1 MARIAVEGISM
12 VFESQGAAREVLRD
26 VSFAVADGEFVTIV
40 GPSGCGKTTVLNLVA
55 GLLAPTHGTIT
66 VGGAPITGPGPARA
80 VVFQDAAL
88 LPWRSVLRNVELGLE
103 MQHRYGKP
111 EIRTRARQYLE
122 LVGLQDYAG
131 DYPHQLSGGMRQR
144 VNLAR
149 ALIAEPDVLL
159 MDEPFA
165 ALDAHTRET
174 MGYELLRIWQQSR
187 KTVVFVTHSAD
198 EAIILSDRIVVMGRA
213 PGRIIEDLKVALP
226 RPRSVEIRRLPRFA
240 ELSLE
245 IRGLL
250 ARASG
255 ADAGPAS

>member
-1 MARIAVEGISM
+1 MARITVDRIGM
-12 VFESQGAAREVLRD
+12 VFETRAAAREVLRE
-26 VSFAVADGEFVTIV
+26 VSLEVADGEFVTIV
-40 GPSGCGKTTVLNLVA
+40 GPSGCGKTTLLNLVA
-55 GLLAPTHGTIT
+55 GLLAPTR
-66 VGGAPITGPGPARA
+66 GAIAVDGVPVTGPAPARA

-103 MQHRYGKP
+103 MQHKYGKA
-111 EIRTRARQYLE
+111 EIRTRALAYLE
-122 LVGLQDYAG
+122 LVGLRENAA

-149 ALIAEPDVLL
+149 ALVAEPDVLL

-187 KTVVFVTHSAD
+187 KTVIFITHSAD

-226 RPRSVEIRRLPRFA
+226 RPRSVEVRAHPRFA
-240 ELSLE
+240 DLSLE
-245 IRGLL
+245 IRALL
-250 ARASG
+250 ARA
-255 ADAGPAS
+255 

>member
-1 MARIAVEGISM
+1 MARIVIDGVGM
-12 VFESQGAAREVLRD
+12 TFGTREVLREVNLEIPD
-26 VSFAVADGEFVTIV
+26 RQFVTIV
-40 GPSGCGKTTVLNLVA
+40 GLSGCGKTTLLNMVA
-55 GLLAPTHGTIT
+55 GLLMPTHGKIT
-66 VGGAPITGPGPARA
+66 VDGVETKGPAPARA

-103 MQHRYGKP
+103 MQGKYDKT
-111 EIRTRARQYLE
+111 EVKKRSLAHVE
-122 LVGLQDYAG
+122 MVGLKDFAD

-149 ALIAEPDVLL
+149 ALVAEPDVLL

-174 MGYELLRIWQQSR
+174 MGYELLRIWQKTR
-187 KTVVFVTHSAD
+187 KTVLFITHSAD
-198 EAIILSDRIVVMGRA
+198 EAIMLSDRIVAMGK
-213 PGRIIEDLKVALP
+213 PPNGIIGDLKVDLP
-226 RPRSVEIRRLPRFA
+226 RPRTVEQRGLPRFV

-245 IRGLL
+245 IRGFL

-255 ADAGPAS
+255 KEEAV

>member
-1 MARIAVEGISM
+1 MAHITVERMAM
-12 VFESQGAAREVLRD
+12 VFETQAASREVLRD
-26 VSFAVADGEFVTIV
+26 VSLEIADGEFVTIV
-40 GPSGCGKTTVLNLVA
+40 GPSGCGKTTLLNLVA
-55 GLLAPTHGTIT
+55 GLLTPTRGTIA
-66 VGGAPITGPGPARA
+66 VDGVPITGPGPARA

-88 LPWRSVLRNVELGLE
+88 LPWRSVVRNVELGLE
-103 MQHRYGKP
+103 MQHKYARA
-111 EIRTRARQYLE
+111 EIRTRALEYLD
-122 LVGLQDYAG
+122 LVGLQDNAG
-131 DYPHQLSGGMRQR
+131 DYLHQLSGGMRQR

-187 KTVVFVTHSAD
+187 KTVIFITHSAD

-213 PGRIIEDLKVALP
+213 PGRIIEDLTVALP
-226 RPRSVEIRRLPRFA
+226 RPRSVEVRALPRFA

-255 ADAGPAS
+255 